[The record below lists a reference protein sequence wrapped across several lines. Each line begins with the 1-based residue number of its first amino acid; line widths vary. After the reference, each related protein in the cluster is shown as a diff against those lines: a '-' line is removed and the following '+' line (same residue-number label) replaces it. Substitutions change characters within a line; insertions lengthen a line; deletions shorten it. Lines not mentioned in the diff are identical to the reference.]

1 MSAPNEQ
8 MIVAHI
14 FEGDALYDRAYT
26 WETGQC
32 LARQGYRVEAVADD
46 GSMDVERA
54 QRLYDYELA
63 CYLDCFGGEPR

>member
-8 MIVAHI
+8 KIVADI

-26 WETGQC
+26 WETGQNF
-32 LARQGYRVEAVADD
+32 AQQGYRVKAVADD
-46 GSMDVERA
+46 GFMDAERA
-54 QRLYDYELA
+54 QRLYDWELA